1 VAGLTDLVPNFFIVF
16 GVILFLEFFDRTNFA
31 IIALAAK
38 QPPRPTWV
46 GAALAFVA
54 VSAIAV
60 TIGAALTQFLGPQ
73 HIAYLRIGGGLFL
86 IGFALFVYFAEEEEP
101 ALRAV
106 PRSALLTAFLLIFL
120 LELGD
125 TTMIFEIVFV
135 GTTSNPLLV
144 FVAGSLALITVAA
157 TGSVIGSRLGARVEP
172 HLLKRVV
179 VVVLLIV
186 GALTVL
192 YGLAPQAF
200 PVFGTVLFRR

>member
-1 VAGLTDLVPNFFIVF
+1 MLTDLVSNFFIVF

-31 IIALAAK
+31 VIALAAK

-46 GAALAFVA
+46 GAALAFLT

-73 HIAYLRIGGGLFL
+73 HISYLRIGGGSLLIAYAIFL
-86 IGFALFVYFAEEEEP
+86 YFGEEEEDP

-106 PRSALLTAFLLIFL
+106 PRSAFLTAFLLIFL

-135 GTTSNPLLV
+135 GTTGNPLLV

-157 TGSVIGSRLGARVEP
+157 TGSLVGSRLGARVEP
-172 HLLKRVV
+172 HLLKRIVV
-179 VVVLLIV
+179 AVLLIV
-186 GALTVL
+186 GALTIL

-200 PVFGTVLFRR
+200 PVLRTALLGG

>member
-1 VAGLTDLVPNFFIVF
+1 VFPALVGNFFLVF

-31 IIALAAK
+31 VIALAAK
-38 QPPRPTWV
+38 QPARPTWV
-46 GAALAFVA
+46 GAALGFLT

-60 TIGAALTQFLGPQ
+60 TIGAALTEFLGPQ

-86 IGFALFVYFAEEEEP
+86 IGYALFLYLEGEEETP
-101 ALRAV
+101 PVLGV
-106 PRSALLTAFLLIFL
+106 PRSAIVTAFLVIFL

-135 GTTSNPLLV
+135 GTTGNPVLV

-157 TGSVIGSRLGARVEP
+157 TGSLVGSRLGAKVEP
-172 HLLKRVV
+172 KLLRRIV

-186 GALTVL
+186 GALTIL
-192 YGLAPQAF
+192 YGLAPQSF
-200 PVFGTVLFRR
+200 PVLSTPFLGR